1 LRPLKNNESISA
13 AKTKGSKM
21 ILCVGSTGLLD
32 RQIINDLTSKQFKI
46 RCLVRNSS
54 NTSFLGKTGAEIIP
68 TDFKDKELL
77 NRAFKGVDTVIST
90 FSTNIAK
97 QPEAKGLWSND
108 YRINLE
114 LIKKA
119 KKHGVRKFI
128 FTSYWGL
135 AKFGAFE
142 HGMIKK
148 MIEDLLI
155 ISGFDY
161 TVLRITSLATD
172 MSLLL
177 GSSLKKRGFAPVMMK
192 RLERIS
198 PILLGDLSF
207 CIIDSIHNPKAS
219 NNIIEVAGNE
229 EYTFLELQDLFT
241 EAIGKKVRFIF
252 VPLLLANTIAY
263 IIDSVNFN
271 KFNARGLVSAFTGG
285 STCDITTMNDIF
297 RLDQGSFKEYLIDHF
312 KDRDYPQG

>member
-1 LRPLKNNESISA
+1 
-13 AKTKGSKM
+13 M
-21 ILCVGSTGLLD
+21 ILSVGSTGLLG
-32 RQIINDLTSKQFKI
+32 RKIVNDLTLNKFKV

-77 NRAFKGVDTVIST
+77 NRAFKGIDTVIST

-97 QPEAKGLWSND
+97 QPATKGLWLND
-108 YRINLE
+108 YKINLE

-119 KKHGVRKFI
+119 KEHGVRKFV

-155 ISGFDY
+155 ISGLDY

-177 GSSLKKRGFAPVMMK
+177 GSSLKKRGFAPVIMK

-198 PILLGDLSF
+198 PILLEDLSF
-207 CIIDSIHNPKAS
+207 CITDSIHNPKAS

-229 EYTFLELQDLFT
+229 EYTFLELQDLFS
-241 EAIGKKVRFIF
+241 EAIGKKIRLIF
-252 VPLLLANTIAY
+252 VPLLIANIIAY
-263 IIDSVNFN
+263 IMDSITIN

-285 STCDITTMNDIF
+285 STCDISIMNDIF
-297 RLDQGSFKEYLIDHF
+297 RLEQGSFKEYLTEHF
-312 KDRDYPQG
+312 KDSDYPHG

>member
-1 LRPLKNNESISA
+1 LRPLKNNESISV

-21 ILCVGSTGLLD
+21 ILCVGSTGLLG
-32 RQIINDLTSKQFKI
+32 RKIVNDLTSKQFKI

-97 QPEAKGLWSND
+97 QPETKGLWLND
-108 YRINLE
+108 YKINLE

-119 KKHGVRKFI
+119 KEHGVRKFV

-155 ISGFDY
+155 ISGLDY

-177 GSSLKKRGFAPVMMK
+177 GSSLKKRGFAPVIMK

-198 PILLGDLSF
+198 PILLEDLSF
-207 CIIDSIHNPKAS
+207 CITDAIHNPKAS
-219 NNIIEVAGNE
+219 NNIIEVAGKE
-229 EYTFLELQDLFT
+229 EYTFLELQDLFS
-241 EAIGKKVRFIF
+241 EAIGKKIRLIF
-252 VPLLLANTIAY
+252 VPLLIANIIAY
-263 IIDSVNFN
+263 IMDSITIN

-285 STCDITTMNDIF
+285 STCDISIMNDIF
-297 RLDQGSFKEYLIDHF
+297 RLEQGSFKEYLTEHF
-312 KDRDYPQG
+312 KDSDYPHG

>member
-1 LRPLKNNESISA
+1 
-13 AKTKGSKM
+13 M
-21 ILCVGSTGLLD
+21 ILCVGSTGRLGKKLV
-32 RQIINDLTSKQFKI
+32 NDLISKKFKV

-54 NTSFLGKTGAEIIP
+54 KTSLVEKPGVEIIP

-77 NRAFKGVDTVIST
+77 NRAFNGVDTVIST
-90 FSTNIAK
+90 FSTDIAK

-114 LIKKA
+114 LIKNS

-155 ISGFDY
+155 ISGLDY

-177 GSSLKKRGFAPVMMK
+177 GSSLKKRGFAPVIMK

-198 PILLGDLSF
+198 PILLEDLSF
-207 CIIDSIHNPKAS
+207 CITDAIHNPKAS
-219 NNIIEVAGNE
+219 NNIIEVAGKE
-229 EYTFLELQDLFT
+229 EYTTVDS
-241 EAIGKKVRFIF
+241 I
-252 VPLLLANTIAY
+252 TI
-263 IIDSVNFN
+263 N

-285 STCDITTMNDIF
+285 STCDISIMNDIF
-297 RLDQGSFKEYLIDHF
+297 RLEQGSFKEYLIDHF
-312 KDRDYPQG
+312 KNSDYPQK

>member
-1 LRPLKNNESISA
+1 
-13 AKTKGSKM
+13 
-21 ILCVGSTGLLD
+21 V
-32 RQIINDLTSKQFKI
+32 
-46 RCLVRNSS
+46 
-54 NTSFLGKTGAEIIP
+54 EIIP

-77 NRAFKGVDTVIST
+77 NRAFNGVDTVIST
-90 FSTNIAK
+90 FSTDIAK
-97 QPEAKGLWSND
+97 QPETKGLWSND

-155 ISGFDY
+155 ISGLDY

-198 PILLGDLSF
+198 PILLEDLSF
-207 CIIDSIHNPKAS
+207 CITDAIHNPKAS
-219 NNIIEVAGNE
+219 NNIIEVAGKE
-229 EYTFLELQDLFT
+229 EYTFLGLQDLFS
-241 EAIGKKVRFIF
+241 EAIGKKIRLIF
-252 VPLLLANTIAY
+252 VPLLIANIIAY
-263 IIDSVNFN
+263 TVDSITIN

-285 STCDITTMNDIF
+285 STCDISIMNDIF
-297 RLDQGSFKEYLIDHF
+297 RLEQGSFKEYMIDHF
-312 KDRDYPQG
+312 KNSD

>member
-1 LRPLKNNESISA
+1 MPLKNNETISV
-13 AKTKGSKM
+13 TNIKGTKM
-21 ILCVGSTGLLD
+21 ILCVGSTGLLGTMVV
-32 RQIINDLTSKQFKI
+32 NELLSKKFKV

-54 NTSFLGKTGAEIIP
+54 KTSLLEKTGTEVIP

-77 NRAFKGVDTVIST
+77 NSAFKGIDTVIST

-108 YRINLE
+108 YKINLE

-119 KKHGVRKFI
+119 KEHGVRKFV

-148 MIEDLLI
+148 MLEDLLI
-155 ISGFDY
+155 ISGLDY
-161 TVLRITSLATD
+161 TILRITSLATD
-172 MSLLL
+172 ISLLL

-198 PILLGDLSF
+198 PILLEDLSF
-207 CIIDSIHNPKAS
+207 CITDAIHNPKAS
-219 NNIIEVAGNE
+219 DNIIEVAGKE
-229 EYTFLELQDLFT
+229 EYTFLELQDLFS
-241 EAIGKKVRFIF
+241 EAIGKKIRLIF
-252 VPLLLANTIAY
+252 VPLLIANSIAY
-263 IIDSVNFN
+263 IVDSITIN

-285 STCDITTMNDIF
+285 STCDITDMQQVF
-297 RLDQGSFKEYLIDHF
+297 PVKQGSFAAYLEDYF
-312 KDRDYPQG
+312 KNRPA

>member
-1 LRPLKNNESISA
+1 MPLKNNETISV
-13 AKTKGSKM
+13 TNIKGTKM
-21 ILCVGSTGLLD
+21 ILCVGSTGHLG
-32 RQIINDLTSKQFKI
+32 RIVINDLTSKKFKV

-54 NTSFLGKTGAEIIP
+54 KTSFIEKTGVEIIP

-77 NRAFKGVDTVIST
+77 NSAFKGIDTVIST

-97 QPEAKGLWSND
+97 QPETKGLWSND

-155 ISGFDY
+155 ISGLDY

-198 PILLGDLSF
+198 PILLEDLSF
-207 CIIDSIHNPKAS
+207 CITDAIHNPKAS
-219 NNIIEVAGNE
+219 NNIIEVAGKE
-229 EYTFLELQDLFT
+229 EYTFIELQDLFS
-241 EAIGKKVRFIF
+241 EAIGKKIRLIF
-252 VPLLLANTIAY
+252 VPLLVANIIAY
-263 IIDSVNFN
+263 TVDSITIN

-285 STCDITTMNDIF
+285 STCDISIMNDIF
-297 RLDQGSFKEYLIDHF
+297 RLEQGSFKEYIIDHF
-312 KDRDYPQG
+312 KNSDYPQK

>member
-1 LRPLKNNESISA
+1 MTLKNNETISV
-13 AKTKGSKM
+13 TNIKGTKM
-21 ILCVGSTGLLD
+21 ILCVGSTGLLGKMVV
-32 RQIINDLTSKQFKI
+32 NELLSKKFKV

-54 NTSFLGKTGAEIIP
+54 KTSLLEKTGAEIIS

-77 NRAFKGVDTVIST
+77 NSAFKGIDTVIST

-97 QPEAKGLWSND
+97 QPEAKGLWLND
-108 YRINLE
+108 YKINLE

-119 KKHGVRKFI
+119 KKHGVRKFV

-155 ISGFDY
+155 ISGLDY

-177 GSSLKKRGFAPVMMK
+177 GSSLKKRGFAPVLMK

-198 PILLGDLSF
+198 PILLEDLSF
-207 CIIDSIHNPKAS
+207 CINDAIHNPKAS
-219 NNIIEVAGNE
+219 DNIIEVAGKE
-229 EYTFLELQDLFT
+229 EYTFLELQDLFS
-241 EAIGKKVRFIF
+241 EAIGEKIRLIF
-252 VPLLLANTIAY
+252 VPLLIANTIAY
-263 IIDSVNFN
+263 IVDSITIN

-297 RLDQGSFKEYLIDHF
+297 RLDQGSFKKYLIDHF
-312 KDRDYPQG
+312 KNKDYPQG

>member
-1 LRPLKNNESISA
+1 MTSYQIES
-13 AKTKGSKM
+13 K
-21 ILCVGSTGLLD
+21 V
-32 RQIINDLTSKQFKI
+32 

-54 NTSFLGKTGAEIIP
+54 KTSLLEKTGAEIIS

-77 NRAFKGVDTVIST
+77 NCAFKGIDTVIST

-108 YRINLE
+108 YKINLE

-119 KKHGVRKFI
+119 KEHGVRKFV

-155 ISGFDY
+155 ISGLDY
-161 TVLRITSLATD
+161 TVLRITSLVTD

-177 GSSLKKRGFAPVMMK
+177 GSSLKKRGFAPLIMK

-198 PILLGDLSF
+198 PILLEDLSF
-207 CIIDSIHNPKAS
+207 CITDAIHNPKAS
-219 NNIIEVAGNE
+219 II
-229 EYTFLELQDLFT
+229 
-241 EAIGKKVRFIF
+241 
-252 VPLLLANTIAY
+252 
-263 IIDSVNFN
+263 
-271 KFNARGLVSAFTGG
+271 
-285 STCDITTMNDIF
+285 
-297 RLDQGSFKEYLIDHF
+297 
-312 KDRDYPQG
+312 

>member
-1 LRPLKNNESISA
+1 
-13 AKTKGSKM
+13 M
-21 ILCVGSTGLLD
+21 ILCVGSTGLLG
-32 RQIINDLTSKQFKI
+32 RKVVNDLISKESKV
-46 RCLVRNSS
+46 RCLLRNSS
-54 NTSFLGKTGAEIIP
+54 KTSLLEKTGAEIIS

-77 NRAFKGVDTVIST
+77 NSAFKGIDTVIST

-97 QPEAKGLWSND
+97 QPEAKGLWLND
-108 YRINLE
+108 YKINLE

-119 KKHGVRKFI
+119 KKHGVRKFV

-155 ISGFDY
+155 ISGLDY
-161 TVLRITSLATD
+161 TILRITSLATD

-198 PILLGDLSF
+198 PILLEDLSF
-207 CIIDSIHNPKAS
+207 CITDAIHNPKAS
-219 NNIIEVAGNE
+219 NNIIEVAGKE
-229 EYTFLELQDLFT
+229 EYTFLELQDLFS
-241 EAIGKKVRFIF
+241 EAIGKKIRLIF
-252 VPLLLANTIAY
+252 VPLLVANIIAY
-263 IIDSVNFN
+263 TVDSITIN

-285 STCDITTMNDIF
+285 STCDISIMNDIF
-297 RLDQGSFKEYLIDHF
+297 RLKQGSFKDYMIDHF
-312 KDRDYPQG
+312 KNSDYPQK

>member
-1 LRPLKNNESISA
+1 
-13 AKTKGSKM
+13 M
-21 ILCVGSTGLLD
+21 ILCVGSTGRLGKMVVNEL
-32 RQIINDLTSKQFKI
+32 ISKKFKV

-54 NTSFLGKTGAEIIP
+54 KTSLIEKTGVEIIF

-114 LIKKA
+114 LIKNA
-119 KKHGVRKFI
+119 KKYGVRKFI

-155 ISGFDY
+155 ISGLDY

-198 PILLGDLSF
+198 PILLEDLSF
-207 CIIDSIHNPKAS
+207 CITDAIHNPKAS
-219 NNIIEVAGNE
+219 NNIIEVAGKE
-229 EYTFLELQDLFT
+229 EYTFLELQDLFS
-241 EAIGKKVRFIF
+241 EAIGKDIRLIF
-252 VPLLLANTIAY
+252 VPLLIAKIIAY
-263 IIDSVNFN
+263 IVDSITIN

-285 STCDITTMNDIF
+285 STCDISTMNDIF
-297 RLDQGSFKEYLIDHF
+297 RLDQGSFKKYLTDHF
-312 KDRDYPQG
+312 KDSDYPNG

>member
-1 LRPLKNNESISA
+1 MRPLKNNESISV

-21 ILCVGSTGLLD
+21 ILCVGSTGLLG
-32 RQIINDLTSKQFKI
+32 RKIVNDLTSKQFKI

-77 NRAFKGVDTVIST
+77 NRAFNGVDTIIST

-97 QPEAKGLWSND
+97 QPETKGLWLND
-108 YRINLE
+108 YKINLE

-119 KKHGVRKFI
+119 KEHGVRKFI

-155 ISGFDY
+155 ISGLDY

-177 GSSLKKRGFAPVMMK
+177 GSSLKKRGFAPVIMK

-198 PILLGDLSF
+198 PILLEDLSF
-207 CIIDSIHNPKAS
+207 CITDSIHNPKAS

-229 EYTFLELQDLFT
+229 EYTFLELQDLFS
-241 EAIGKKVRFIF
+241 EAIGKKIRLIF
-252 VPLLLANTIAY
+252 VPLLIANIIAY
-263 IIDSVNFN
+263 IMDSITIN

-285 STCDITTMNDIF
+285 STCDISIMNDIF
-297 RLDQGSFKEYLIDHF
+297 RLEQGSFKEYLTAHF
-312 KDRDYPQG
+312 KDSDYPHG

>member
-1 LRPLKNNESISA
+1 
-13 AKTKGSKM
+13 M
-21 ILCVGSTGLLD
+21 ILCVGSTGLLG
-32 RQIINDLTSKQFKI
+32 RKIVNDLTSKQFKI

-97 QPEAKGLWSND
+97 QPETKGLWLND
-108 YRINLE
+108 YKINLE

-119 KKHGVRKFI
+119 KEHGVRKFV

-155 ISGFDY
+155 ISGLDY

-177 GSSLKKRGFAPVMMK
+177 GSSLKKRGFAPVIMK

-198 PILLGDLSF
+198 PILLEDLSF
-207 CIIDSIHNPKAS
+207 CITDAIHNPKAS
-219 NNIIEVAGNE
+219 NNIIEVAGKE
-229 EYTFLELQDLFT
+229 EYTFLELQDLFS
-241 EAIGKKVRFIF
+241 EAIGKKIRLIF
-252 VPLLLANTIAY
+252 VPLLIANIIAY
-263 IIDSVNFN
+263 IMDSITIN

-285 STCDITTMNDIF
+285 STCDISIMNDIF
-297 RLDQGSFKEYLIDHF
+297 RLEQGSFKEYLTEHF
-312 KDRDYPQG
+312 KDSDYPHG